1 MASFASNGLADV
13 PIDHPQGDHNVGAK
27 PWLEP
32 WLIKHSG
39 FYRKHFTKNG
49 DGLTKGERRAS
60 VVSSEEERMRR
71 RSEGMKEGGANS
83 GKVEGSENGKAPEQA
98 VGV

>member
-1 MASFASNGLADV
+1 MASFAANGMADV
-13 PIDHPQGDHNVGAK
+13 PVDHPKDDHNVGAK

-32 WLIKHSG
+32 WLIKHSS

-49 DGLTKGERRAS
+49 DGMTKSERRAS
-60 VVSSEEERMRR
+60 VISQEERIRR
-71 RSEGMKEGGANS
+71 QSAATDESAD
-83 GKVEGSENGKAPEQA
+83 GKVAEQS

>member
-1 MASFASNGLADV
+1 MASFAANGLADV
-13 PIDHPQGDHNVGAK
+13 PIDHATDDHNVGAK

-32 WLIKHSG
+32 WLIKHSS

-49 DGLTKGERRAS
+49 DGMTKSERRAS
-60 VVSSEEERMRR
+60 VVSQEEERIRR
-71 RSEGMKEGGANS
+71 QSAAEENAD
-83 GKVEGSENGKAPEQA
+83 GKMPEQS